1 MSQPDMT
8 FPVVPF
14 QPPQQGQIT
23 FPDEVS
29 PYSPLW
35 WTEQVIANIPAD
47 SVGWLVAQ
55 GWQITNIDYD
65 NTTIPPTPYY
75 TMQRNS
81 LQNWNV
87 LQSLLSSWTVAYND
101 ARFAN
106 SLRYNQVIVSW
117 TDLLTSSQ
125 AHFQAQVQEQNT
137 HVAVYLLNMDAY
149 MDEVAADI
157 AANESQLVADAAVAT
172 TALTILD
179 NRLVDLEANVA
190 VHTPTINGLLTDQ
203 ASYLD
208 SFLVAFVAKRTE
220 LDANYTL
227 HLGYIESLL
236 QDAET
241 DLTTFAATQAN
252 LLAELSAAY
261 TTHVVEIDALLATAA
276 GYLAQIETDINDVL
290 TNIVSDYVALDAEID
305 VLLASGAATL
315 TTHAGDYN
323 VVLALLEADYN
334 THVIVATAF
343 LENLGVTELARII
356 EAYNATLSTQT
367 QQLVDRG
374 LYSAALATDV
384 TARNSRDRSEEIGI
398 LNDRLMRE
406 KWENQHK
413 LYEQQQSMRDRTLGG
428 KDRVYGLRQ
437 DVLRYHASQITG
449 VYGLLQDVRNRTL
462 SGKQAIYAIKDANA
476 RLNIEVRST
485 LYRAGQEMRQV
496 LIEEAARLQQLT
508 QTITQWKA
516 GQRDRLLEQIQQIVA
531 QHLAGLDRQHTAQQ
545 DVSRVAMSQRDTLLG
560 QLQDAVKGFLTG
572 KERFAAMTMANAS
585 TLADHRHRMVVEK
598 MNMFV
603 VRLGGLN
610 EKNAENMKL
619 MAYQL
624 DERNKL
630 MIGLYGFVERRDDIG
645 PSIEDLAKIVTS
657 LGDAGGGWITP

>member
-1 MSQPDMT
+1 
-8 FPVVPF
+8 
-14 QPPQQGQIT
+14 
-23 FPDEVS
+23 
-29 PYSPLW
+29 
-35 WTEQVIANIPAD
+35 
-47 SVGWLVAQ
+47 
-55 GWQITNIDYD
+55 
-65 NTTIPPTPYY
+65 
-75 TMQRNS
+75 
-81 LQNWNV
+81 
-87 LQSLLSSWTVAYND
+87 
-101 ARFAN
+101 
-106 SLRYNQVIVSW
+106 
-117 TDLLTSSQ
+117 
-125 AHFQAQVQEQNT
+125 
-137 HVAVYLLNMDAY
+137 
-149 MDEVAADI
+149 
-157 AANESQLVADAAVAT
+157 
-172 TALTILD
+172 
-179 NRLVDLEANVA
+179 
-190 VHTPTINGLLTDQ
+190 
-203 ASYLD
+203 
-208 SFLVAFVAKRTE
+208 
-220 LDANYTL
+220 
-227 HLGYIESLL
+227 
-236 QDAET
+236 
-241 DLTTFAATQAN
+241 
-252 LLAELSAAY
+252 LAELSAAY
-261 TTHVVEIDALLATAA
+261 TAHVLEIDALLATAA

-290 TNIVSDYVALDAEID
+290 TNIASDYVVLDAEID
-305 VLLASGAATL
+305 VLLADSAATL

-334 THVIVATAF
+334 THAIVATAF
-343 LENLGVTELARII
+343 LENLGVTEQARII
-356 EAYNATLSTQT
+356 EASAASFSTQT
-367 QQLVDRG
+367 QMLVDRG
-374 LYSAALATDV
+374 LYSGGVATDV
-384 TARNSRDRSEEIGI
+384 KARNDRDRSEEHGI

-406 KWENQHK
+406 QWENQHK
-413 LYEQQQSMRDRTLGG
+413 LYGQQQSMRDRTLDG

-462 SGKQAIYAIKDANA
+462 SGKQAIYAIKDANN

-508 QTITQWKA
+508 QAITQWKA

-603 VRLGGLN
+603 VRLEGLN
-610 EKNAENMKL
+610 GKNAENMKI

-645 PSIEDLAKIVTS
+645 PSIEDLASIVTS
-657 LGDAGGGWITP
+657 LGDAGGGWLTP